1 MPQAERR
8 VFDGRCFIL
17 AHLRGEVPTDKINE
31 LRELITSHGGEVKAW
46 GDRLDTEVTPKLL
59 IVAPSM
65 GYEHSNEM
73 RRSMV
78 PTITEDWLWACIA
91 EGRLVPTRPYS
102 PDPLNFMRK
111 VMISCSGLSDGDRDA
126 ICAGV
131 RSAGGD
137 SHDTLTKFT
146 THLIAV
152 DPDADEV
159 QTVYAHSDV
168 DIKVVRP
175 EWVDDC
181 MKLQTLVDERPYL
194 LKDPAESA
202 EDDLR
207 STYEV
212 DGAPRLAVQSS
223 VDAGLGSSLFASK
236 AFFLGNDLGLSD
248 RLRKSVIYII
258 EMNEGSVVS
267 NLNDADVYLGKW
279 RSSEE
284 YVQAC
289 RQKIVVGNLTW
300 LYWMIIRRKWESPL
314 AKLLH
319 YPEVPGG
326 LPEMH
331 NFSIAI
337 SNYTGDA
344 RGYLQSLITSL
355 GANYTSVLREGMNT
369 HLVTA
374 YEHGSK
380 YEAAKRWGIKIVN
393 HLWLEDTYAKWALQ
407 PENSRRYTYIPERL
421 NLRSLVGNMHL
432 IQDVLKKFYMP
443 VTERA
448 PHPKRK
454 ARDKADEWLHDA
466 MIREDEFHEELRKHH
481 GQLAPIVNDDT
492 NKQDVEE
499 AEKRTETPL
508 SSASDSKTKGAK
520 ETSPTPAPK
529 KVTRRTSST
538 TNPSKKPAKVRVLFT
553 GVDDPPSAK
562 VCSGLGMTRVSH
574 PPAQV
579 VIAPRFVRTPK
590 FLCALA
596 DCSYFVTPEW
606 FDASLK
612 EGHPAEMDKFL
623 IQDADLNDSLDNRR
637 KLDGSLLFE
646 DMDFFIEPSLKSKSD
661 IIQQLVKA
669 HGGVITRRNSSQDT
683 IVLSLAP
690 ASGKITMDDFLH
702 TITTMDKSNLH
713 TDP

>member
-1 MPQAERR
+1 ME
-8 VFDGRCFIL
+8 
-17 AHLRGEVPTDKINE
+17 KINE
-31 LRELITSHGGEVKAW
+31 LKELIITHGGEVRNW
-46 GDRLDTEVTPKLL
+46 GDRLDAEVMPKLL

-65 GYEHSNEM
+65 DYEHSNEM

-78 PTITEDWLWACIA
+78 PTVTEDWLWACIA

-152 DPDADEV
+152 DPNADEV

-181 MKLQTLVDERPYL
+181 MKLQALVDEKPYL

-223 VDAGLGSSLFASK
+223 VDSGLGSSLFASK
-236 AFFLGNDLGLSD
+236 KFFLGSDLGLSD
-248 RLRKSVIYII
+248 RLQKSVVYII
-258 EMNEGSVVS
+258 EMNEGIVVS
-267 NLNDADVYLGKW
+267 SLDEANVYLGKW
-279 RSSEE
+279 RNSEE
-284 YVQAC
+284 YVKASL
-289 RQKIVVGNLTW
+289 RRIVVGNLTW

-331 NFSIAI
+331 QFSIAI

-344 RGYLQSLITSL
+344 RGYLQSLISSL
-355 GANYTSVLREGMNT
+355 GASYTSVLREGLNT

-432 IQDVLKKFYMP
+432 IQEVLKKFYMP
-443 VTERA
+443 VMERA

-466 MIREDEFHEELRKHH
+466 MIREDEFQEELRRNK
-481 GQLAPIVNDDT
+481 GQLAPVDNGNT
-492 NKQDVEE
+492 NE
-499 AEKRTETPL
+499 AEGEEVTEINENTPDTSE
-508 SSASDSKTKGAK
+508 SSSDTKAK
-520 ETSPTPAPK
+520 EHTPQEEVAPK
-529 KVTRRTSST
+529 KAIRRVAST
-538 TNPSKKPAKVRVLFT
+538 TPSKKAAKLRVLFT
-553 GVDDPPSAK
+553 GVDDPPTAK
-562 VCSGLGMTRVSH
+562 ACGNLGISRVLN
-574 PPAQV
+574 PPAQILV
-579 VIAPRFVRTPK
+579 APRFVRTPK

-596 DCSYFVTPEW
+596 ECSKFVTPDW
-606 FDASLK
+606 FYASVNM
-612 EGHPAEMDKFL
+612 GHPVESDDYL
-623 IQDADLNDSLDNRR
+623 IRDTDLTETLKNRKR
-637 KLDGSLLFE
+637 LDGRLLFE
-646 DMDFFIEPSLKSKSD
+646 NTAFYVDPSLKNKND

-669 HGGVITRRNSSQDT
+669 HGGVISRRSADKDT
-683 IVLSLAP
+683 MVIALTA
-690 ASGKITMDDFLH
+690 ATDRITMDDFLH
-702 TITTMDKSNLH
+702 AITTMDKSHLH
-713 TDP
+713 TKR